1 MLEFA
6 SKSRSMVDAILVFS
20 NIYHIQHSVFIA
32 SQIQFPICKPEKSV
46 HNKVKDYINA
56 APQANHYIGKSKS
69 MGTSLNRCNKLNLAV
84 PNIKSIIDFFI
95 LPKL

>member
-1 MLEFA
+1 MLELA
-6 SKSRSMVDAILVFS
+6 SKSCSMVDAIWVSS

-56 APQANHYIGKSKS
+56 APQANYYIGKSK
-69 MGTSLNRCNKLNLAV
+69 AWE
-84 PNIKSIIDFFI
+84 PH
-95 LPKL
+95 